1 MIDGIIKADGTSR
14 LMRAELP
21 ATYEEFRAQCLAGAQ
36 PLDILFNALGWSQMP
51 TFLNKA
57 NLAKDTTAALY
68 GKDSD
73 AVPDDLFAWIGQY
86 NEYWWS
92 VLHGQASVLY
102 EEKRT
107 AQSLAGAT
115 NIHSMYDESTFEYA
129 DSIFVDQET
138 GAVSLA
144 SPTTVVVP
152 ARNTNETLL
161 RNFGVAVQGKYA
173 SGLSF
178 DTDSIYF
185 IPSGTV
191 FLYPSDGSH
200 YAMRLDDTTT
210 FYKISSE
217 AVNIPAGETTYVHST
232 DRNAYPDSGTVDGLT
247 YQYLGIPFQ
256 NAVTAPKIATG
267 SYTGTDAIPS
277 TSSPMQL
284 TFDFAPKIVMIT
296 GRYNPSG
303 TMNHDNQY
311 YLFPHFLNAS
321 DYLNVSFV
329 DLSMLEPDVW
339 TYGMG
344 FGARNYSGNF
354 YSVGKKSAD
363 GKTFMWARY
372 GAQGGEAYNIAGNT
386 YYYLAI
392 G

>member
-1 MIDGIIKADGTSR
+1 MMDGIIKADGTSR
-14 LMRAELP
+14 LMRAQLP

-217 AVNIPAGETTYVHST
+217 TVNIPAGETTYEHST

-247 YQYLGIPFQ
+247 YQYLGVPFAKFPTVPQ
-256 NAVTAPKIATG
+256 IATG
-267 SYTGTDAIPS
+267 SYTGTGTYGASNPNS
-277 TSSPMQL
+277 L
-284 TFDFAPKIVMIT
+284 TFDFVPKVVFISAYYSERQHFFFAVNKNSHAQYIES
-296 GRYNPSG
+296 YKSG
-303 TMNHDNQY
+303 SVDGGISAIISFTNTLSWYSEQHAIGQM
-311 YLFPHFLNAS
+311 NAS
-321 DYLNVSFV
+321 
-329 DLSMLEPDVW
+329 
-339 TYGMG
+339 
-344 FGARNYSGNF
+344 GAVYQ
-354 YSVGKKSAD
+354 Y
-363 GKTFMWARY
+363 
-372 GAQGGEAYNIAGNT
+372 I
-386 YYYLAI
+386 AI